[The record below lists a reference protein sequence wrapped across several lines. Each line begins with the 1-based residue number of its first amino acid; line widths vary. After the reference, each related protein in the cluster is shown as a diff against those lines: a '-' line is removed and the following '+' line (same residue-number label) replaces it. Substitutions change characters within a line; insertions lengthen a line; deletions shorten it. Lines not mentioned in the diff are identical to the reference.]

1 MATDGIDPVAALLA
15 QTEAAHGTFEMTELH
30 GVYDKEWARWYA
42 AYAIDHGIGDL
53 IGHAVT
59 KEQLAEFLASRFVE
73 FGQAEPKPTEAWSA
87 YTARRI
93 KAEL

>member
-1 MATDGIDPVAALLA
+1 MATNGTDAVAALLA
-15 QTEAAHGTFEMTELH
+15 QTEAAHGTFEATELN

-42 AYAIDHGIGDL
+42 GYAVDHGIGDQ

-59 KEQLAEFLASRFVE
+59 KEQLAEFLASSFVE
-73 FGQAEPKPTEAWSA
+73 FRKAEPTPTETWSA